1 VNVLGAVSRKLLI
14 ACLVLSFAL
23 VGTAVAPQSYDPD
36 QDIPNPTIWQKRL
49 EKLGRG
55 VANVLFGWAEIPRAW
70 HQSIQQ
76 QRPFTQIITHGTIV
90 GTSRFFIRTGL
101 GIYETFSFYT
111 SNKERKY
118 EPFLEPEYL
127 F

>member
-1 VNVLGAVSRKLLI
+1 M
-14 ACLVLSFAL
+14 L
-23 VGTAVAPQSYDPD
+23 VGAAAAPQSYDPD
-36 QDIPNPTIWQKRL
+36 QDIPHPTIWQKRL

-55 VANVLFGWAEIPRAW
+55 VSNVLFGWAEIPRAW
-70 HQSIQQ
+70 HQQIQQ
-76 QRPFTQIITHGTIV
+76 QRPFTQLITHGTIV

-101 GIYETFSFYT
+101 GVYETFSFYT
-111 SNKERKY
+111 SSKERKY